1 MNRLAC
7 DRVHRRGAGP
17 QSPAPQSL
25 QQFLFNSS
33 DDNHHA
39 VPRLSVCGGGG
50 LVEVTLR
57 HLSGILDLPLTADF
71 ASTWRF
77 MDALGTA
84 HHPEPDSVA
93 AVVAET
99 AAVARL

>member
-1 MNRLAC
+1 MA
-7 DRVHRRGAGP
+7 
-17 QSPAPQSL
+17 
-25 QQFLFNSS
+25 
-33 DDNHHA
+33 
-39 VPRLSVCGGGG
+39 
-50 LVEVTLR
+50 VTLR